1 MNFQGCET
9 RSILNDVY
17 CDDNANT
24 FECNYDR
31 GDCCGSNVSI
41 EYCNECVCYW
51 DIGCETPTLKGNGFC
66 NDESNNANC
75 NFDGGDCC
83 GECINTDLCS
93 ECVCHEEAVP
103 EIDHSCK

>member
-1 MNFQGCET
+1 MNDG
-9 RSILNDVY
+9 Y
-17 CDDNANT
+17 CDDNSNT

-31 GDCCGSNVSI
+31 GDCCGSNVNT
-41 EYCNECVCYW
+41 EYCNECVCFW
-51 DIGCETPTLKGNGFC
+51 DIGCATPTLKGNGVC

-93 ECVCHEEAVP
+93 ECVCHEEAEP